1 LATGVG
7 GDRPRVLFLR
17 PPGSRVPHGV
27 VIAAH
32 IPVVD
37 VVAVPGAAERVLREA
52 ERCGWLVLT
61 SPRAAVF
68 LAPVLGELERLR
80 RSGRLRV
87 AAVGPRTREE
97 LERAG
102 LGADLVPGEYRG
114 AALASALAERVGS
127 GGCVVLARSE
137 KAVPDLP
144 EGLRR
149 AGVRVVEVTLYRVV
163 ALRDMAEAA
172 AAVADKFDYVAFT
185 SPSIVRAFTEAY
197 RGLGRSPA
205 EPGFTPAA
213 IGPTTAAELR
223 RQGYPEP
230 VTPRVYTVEALVEAI
245 AAHWAGRRG
254 RSWEPG

>member
-1 LATGVG
+1 MAPGAG
-7 GDRPRVLFLR
+7 DDRPRVLFLR

-27 VIAAH
+27 VVAAH
-32 IPVVD
+32 IPVIDAVP
-37 VVAVPGAAERVLREA
+37 VPGAAERVLREA

-61 SPRAAVF
+61 SPRAVAF
-68 LAPVLGELERLR
+68 LAPVLGELRRLR
-80 RSGRLRV
+80 EEGRLRV

-102 LGADLVPGEYRG
+102 LGADVVPGEYRG
-114 AALASALAERVGS
+114 AALASVLAERLR

-144 EGLRR
+144 EGLRG
-149 AGVRVVEVTLYRVV
+149 AGVGVVEVPLYRVEP
-163 ALRDMAEAA
+163 LRDMAGAA
-172 AAVADKFDYVAFT
+172 AAVADTFDYVAFT

-197 RGLGRSPA
+197 RCLGRSPGS
-205 EPGFTPAA
+205 PGFTPAA

-230 VTPRVYTVEALVEAI
+230 VTPREYTVEALVEAI
-245 AAHWAGRRG
+245 ARHWRGERSRARR
-254 RSWEPG
+254 